1 MERYQKLEKCGEGT
15 YGVVYK
21 AKDRMTGEIVAL
33 KKIRL
38 ESEDEGIPGTAIR
51 EIALL
56 KELQHP
62 NVVRLYDVVHTEK
75 KLTLVFE
82 FLDLDLKK
90 YTDQCEGG
98 LELGVL
104 KSFLFQLVR
113 GIAYCHHNRVLHRC
127 VPEWTISAVCF
138 RIACSRPWI
147 TTSTPMSTTHVQ

>member
-1 MERYQKLEKCGEGT
+1 
-15 YGVVYK
+15 
-21 AKDRMTGEIVAL
+21 MTGEIVAL

-38 ESEDEGIPGTAIR
+38 DSEDEGIPGTAIR

-90 YTDQCEGG
+90 YLDQCEGG
-98 LELGVL
+98 LELPVL
-104 KSFLFQLVR
+104 KSFLYQLCASL
-113 GIAYCHHNRVLHRC
+113 AYVHAHNECHNEYFPDTPTRC
-127 VPEWTISAVCF
+127 CTG
-138 RIACSRPWI
+138 
-147 TTSTPMSTTHVQ
+147 T